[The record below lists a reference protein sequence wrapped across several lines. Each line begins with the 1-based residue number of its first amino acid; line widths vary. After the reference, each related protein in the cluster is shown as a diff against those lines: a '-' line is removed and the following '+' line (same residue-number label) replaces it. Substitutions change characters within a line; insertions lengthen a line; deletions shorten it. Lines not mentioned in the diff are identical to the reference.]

1 MPRFACRLAIAR
13 AIYHEP
19 ACLILDE
26 ATSALDNESE
36 VLVRDALQRLMTE
49 KTVSGHGRPK
59 RDRALLFTSDH
70 MVQSGREACN
80 DCDYERGL
88 LLWRKCITGWVK
100 SYCIEE
106 RDFGFVRE

>member
-36 VLVRDALQRLMTE
+36 VLVRDALQRLMAE
-49 KTVSGHGRPK
+49 KTVSGCGRSEKGQRSSIFSLECGAK
-59 RDRALLFTSDH
+59 RARR
-70 MVQSGREACN
+70 V
-80 DCDYERGL
+80 
-88 LLWRKCITGWVK
+88 
-100 SYCIEE
+100 
-106 RDFGFVRE
+106 